1 MEASLVELEP
11 LRMVLEEKEEE
22 EEVNVRGRK
31 GQWRSIEWVLV
42 DVVLVSELTGK
53 DDAIAAVIS
62 KPSTQDIIPSSS
74 TLRRER
80 EPQNACGRGGGN
92 ISQTILS
99 ILLSLLGQDFFYIP
113 KYPLHL
119 DTIKRQSSKIIFL
132 TFKQPTTK

>member
-31 GQWRSIEWVLV
+31 GQWRSVEWVLV

-74 TLRRER
+74 TSPKRER
-80 EPQNACGRGGGN
+80 A
-92 ISQTILS
+92 
-99 ILLSLLGQDFFYIP
+99 
-113 KYPLHL
+113 
-119 DTIKRQSSKIIFL
+119 
-132 TFKQPTTK
+132 TKCLRSWGW